1 MKTITELKREI
12 KELCEK
18 LSWDYKAYLDEDLN
32 PEEMDEVEGDMK
44 KAQLKTL
51 QEVCKEIKRK
61 IKIHE
66 KHFDR
71 YSKEVKKYAKDKKQ
85 VEYSDNQAIKEM
97 NIIDELKELLK
108 KFGESNE

>member
-1 MKTITELKREI
+1 MKNINQLKKEIYDREAMRNLVKNKIRKKHIEELKILRA
-12 KELCEK
+12 K
-18 LSWDYKAYLDEDLN
+18 
-32 PEEMDEVEGDMK
+32 
-44 KAQLKTL
+44 LKTL

-108 KFGESNE
+108 KFQGDEE